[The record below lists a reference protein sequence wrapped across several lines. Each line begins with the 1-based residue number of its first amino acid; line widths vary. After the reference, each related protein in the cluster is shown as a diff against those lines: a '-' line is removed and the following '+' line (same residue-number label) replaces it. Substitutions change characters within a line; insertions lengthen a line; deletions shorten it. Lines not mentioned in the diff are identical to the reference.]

1 MNAVGMIETRGLVGA
16 VEAVDA
22 MVKAANVTL
31 VGVERVGGGFV
42 SVFVRGEVGA
52 VKAAIDAGTAAA
64 KKVGEV
70 VSVHVIPRPHQET
83 ETLIPK
89 PPEKKTRERA

>member
-1 MNAVGMIETRGLVGA
+1 MNAVGMIETKGLVGA
-16 VEAVDA
+16 IEAVDA

-31 VGVERVGGGFV
+31 VGVEKIGGGYV

-64 KKVGEV
+64 KRVGEV
-70 VSVHVIPRPHQET
+70 VSIHIIPRPHQET
-83 ETLIPK
+83 ETLIPRG
-89 PPEKKTRERA
+89 PGKKGK

>member
-1 MNAVGMIETRGLVGA
+1 MNALGMIETKGLVGA

-22 MVKAANVTL
+22 MVKSANVTL
-31 VGVERVGGGFV
+31 VGVEKVGGGYV

-70 VSVHVIPRPHQET
+70 VSVHIIPRPHQET
-83 ETLIPK
+83 ETLIPHL
-89 PPEKKTRERA
+89 PAKKGK

>member
-1 MNAVGMIETRGLVGA
+1 MIETKGLVA
-16 VEAVDA
+16 AIESVDA
-22 MVKAANVTL
+22 MAKSANIAL
-31 VGVERVGGGFV
+31 VGMERIGGGYV

-70 VSVHVIPRPHQET
+70 VSVHIIPRPHPDT
-83 ETLIPK
+83 ETLVPQGQ
-89 PPEKKTRERA
+89 EKKSK